1 MDDPFKSIKAAE
13 SILESVK
20 NSVVATTLSG
30 SVYVFIPISRLC
42 SKTSNLGSF
51 IFSFQISFR
60 TKRVLFFFFATKTS
74 LICSIK

>member
-1 MDDPFKSIKAAE
+1 MADPLKSSKAAE

-42 SKTSNLGSF
+42 SKTSNHCSF
-51 IFSFQISFR
+51 IFYFQISFR
-60 TKRVLFFFFATKTS
+60 TNSVDFFLPQKQR
-74 LICSIK
+74 